1 MVKRNPS
8 YSVDNISHESDNF
21 SKIVQGYY
29 SQSVKLSL
37 FSL

>member
-1 MVKRNPS
+1 MVKRNPP
-8 YSVDNISHESDNF
+8 YSVDNISHEGDNF